1 MRGDSC
7 DVDFLK
13 FRDIF
18 ATLEY
23 HMKKITSAAMETG
36 RKEGYI
42 RIQGAAAGRHFLQTA
57 STPMDQIVYEGL
69 YGIICDYNVIS
80 PPDFLGFNKA

>member
-7 DVDFLK
+7 NVDFLK

-23 HMKKITSAAMETG
+23 HMKKVMSAAMETG
-36 RKEGYI
+36 HKGGYI
-42 RIQGAAAGRHFLQTA
+42 RIPGAAAGRPVQ
-57 STPMDQIVYEGL
+57 VR
-69 YGIICDYNVIS
+69 
-80 PPDFLGFNKA
+80 PPPLPPRFFRVQ